1 MTKRTGWMMMSAVLI
16 AVLAGGLGVMMIKA
30 KRFGKKQYYTQITQP
45 GLFNGQELWGYTY
58 EQSAFDEHGKE
69 RRLTFLARKNL
80 RLQAY
85 LRVYVA
91 DEDFVTAWEEVDS
104 GAIPA
109 QARKPL
115 QLPDAPSANQ

>member
-1 MTKRTGWMMMSAVLI
+1 MTKRTKWMIVSAVLI

-45 GLFNGQELWGYTY
+45 GLVNGQELWGYTY
-58 EQSAFDEHGKE
+58 QQSAFDEYGKE
-69 RRLTFLARKNL
+69 RRLTFLAPKNL

-91 DEDFVTAWEEVDS
+91 DQDFVTAWEEVDG

-109 QARKPL
+109 SARKQL
-115 QLPDAPSANQ
+115 QSPAKPSAGQ

>member
-1 MTKRTGWMMMSAVLI
+1 MIVSAVLI

-58 EQSAFDEHGKE
+58 EQPAFDEHGNE
-69 RRLTFLARKNL
+69 RRLTFLAPKNL

-91 DEDFVTAWEEVDS
+91 DEDFVTAWEEVEG

-109 QARKPL
+109 PARKQL
-115 QLPDAPSANQ
+115 QLPEKPSTDQ